1 MSIRSIYKGLFS
13 KEMNSWDEHQVDFAS
28 AEGLQQN
35 ETSIR
40 MLDNDVSDEDEL
52 TDLVGERIEELDD
65 DNMTVHERLRLES
78 KLTSEIRKDVGYK
91 FLMMVS
97 AFAKLRLGNV
107 ILSPRMPG
115 GLHRPLPVT
124 EHACET
130 NCRNPSVDEDKWMS
144 APEITGVVQLSS
156 SVYGHIKEAEMIVN
170 NSCQIPLKE
179 LIENPIYATAF
190 ARLVGIRI
198 ILSGVLTGLG
208 NRRDKSFT
216 RLHQEQHLILRVI
229 RNRPRKVQHDWT
241 RPMW

>member
-1 MSIRSIYKGLFS
+1 
-13 KEMNSWDEHQVDFAS
+13 MNSWDEHQVDFAS
-28 AEGLQQN
+28 TEGLQQN

-40 MLDNDVSDEDEL
+40 MLDKDVSDDNDL
-52 TDLVGERIEELDD
+52 TDRISERIEELGDD
-65 DNMTVHERLRLES
+65 EMDVPERLHLES
-78 KLTSEIRKDVGYK
+78 KLTSEIRKDDGYK

-107 ILSPRMPG
+107 ILAPRLPG
-115 GLHRPLPVT
+115 VTQRPPPDT
-124 EHACET
+124 DHACET
-130 NCRNPSVDEDKWMS
+130 NCRNPSVNEDKWMT

-179 LIENPIYATAF
+179 LVENPIYATAF

-216 RLHQEQHLILRVI
+216 RLHQEQHMILLVI
-229 RNRPRKVQHDWT
+229 RNRPRTVQHDWT

>member
-1 MSIRSIYKGLFS
+1 
-13 KEMNSWDEHQVDFAS
+13 MNSWDEHQVDFAS

-40 MLDNDVSDEDEL
+40 MLDNDVSDDDEL
-52 TDLVGERIEELDD
+52 AGRIGDRIDELGDD
-65 DNMTVHERLRLES
+65 EIDVPERLHLES
-78 KLTSEIRKDVGYK
+78 TLTSEIRKDVGYK

-107 ILSPRMPG
+107 ILAPRMPG
-115 GLHRPLPVT
+115 CAPRPPSD
-124 EHACET
+124 HACET
-130 NCRNPSVDEDKWMS
+130 NCRNPCVNEDKWMT

-179 LIENPIYATAF
+179 LVENPIYATAF